1 MVARSTKGQRSF
13 EPQGLCPTAT
23 YLAQSIRG
31 HHTFQRGR
39 LGQMPGKQTLNARVA
54 ETTLTFSPRGGPR
67 KGWGAEGEG
76 MVRFIV
82 ALLALLAS
90 TAAMAEP
97 QRPDLQGCERSH
109 PRSLVDRRAWQ
120 HHVLLDGSQHRAV
133 GHRHQRQ
140 HHPLR
145 QLRSSARDHPR
156 EQVMVWRLLALVPV
170 WVFGNPLL

>member
-1 MVARSTKGQRSF
+1 
-13 EPQGLCPTAT
+13 
-23 YLAQSIRG
+23 
-31 HHTFQRGR
+31 
-39 LGQMPGKQTLNARVA
+39 MPGKQTLNARVA

-109 PRSLVDRRAWQ
+109 PRSLVDT
-120 HHVLLDGSQHRAV
+120 
-133 GHRHQRQ
+133 
-140 HHPLR
+140 PLKR
-145 QLRSSARDHPR
+145 GVATANAAEAEYVVRDHCR
-156 EQVMVWRLLALVPV
+156 S
-170 WVFGNPLL
+170 F

>member
-97 QRPDLQGCERSH
+97 QRQTFKDANGRTLGRSSTDARGNTTYYTMGRNTGG
-109 PRSLVDRRAWQ
+109 RSPTPTATPPLRR
-120 HHVLLDGSQHRAV
+120 DGPQHRTV
-133 GHRHQRQ
+133 GDRLQRQ

-145 QLRSSARDHPR
+145 QAQLS
-156 EQVMVWRLLALVPV
+156 
-170 WVFGNPLL
+170 